1 MDNKDLFYLKEFKFT
16 NFFDYLALEL
26 DIVNN
31 YKFSDYI
38 LVIRFY
44 LCKILLEKFYL
55 YEVDKIDLGG
65 LRSMPEVKETETG
78 IVISQD
84 AEEEKF
90 RVELHPDDWERSGTV
105 WACKKDVPG
114 VTGNGIIKAF
124 PDEEAIKENA
134 KSRSYAMKIISDIL
148 AEGV

>member
-1 MDNKDLFYLKEFKFT
+1 
-16 NFFDYLALEL
+16 
-26 DIVNN
+26 
-31 YKFSDYI
+31 
-38 LVIRFY
+38 
-44 LCKILLEKFYL
+44 
-55 YEVDKIDLGG
+55 
-65 LRSMPEVKETETG
+65 MPEVKETETG

-114 VTGNGIIKAF
+114 LTGNGIIKAF

-148 AEGV
+148 AEGVLVMKTEDNVLSCTYIDKKCPPETIYLDIEQLSFDKPLIVDKKEA